1 MVTMMESARPVKAD
15 ELLKQQVLDYCN
27 KVGEAPPVTQE
38 DYDKI
43 IARMKAVGML

>member
-1 MVTMMESARPVKAD
+1 MTKNVEPVKD
-15 ELLKQQVLDYCN
+15 EEQRVLEYCN

>member
-1 MVTMMESARPVKAD
+1 MMTTPVEPVKVD
-15 ELLKQQVLDYCN
+15 KERVLEYCN